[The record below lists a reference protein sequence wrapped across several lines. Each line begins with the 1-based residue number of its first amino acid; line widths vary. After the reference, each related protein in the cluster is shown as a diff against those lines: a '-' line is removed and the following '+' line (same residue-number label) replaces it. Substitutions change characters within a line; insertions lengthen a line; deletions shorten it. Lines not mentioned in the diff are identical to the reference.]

1 MINDIS
7 GAMNA
12 YQQALG
18 RISNMGQLDA
28 AKPVASQSSLPQNDF
43 GSMVKSAI
51 DEASTTIKKA
61 ETMSVAGIAGKAD
74 IQDVVMAISNAEQ
87 TLNTVVAFRDTAIKA
102 YKEILQMTI

>member
-7 GAMNA
+7 SAMNA

-28 AKPVASQSSLPQNDF
+28 AKPVQQSASDF

-51 DEASTTIKKA
+51 DSSAQNVQKA
-61 ETMSVAGIAGKAD
+61 EAMSIAGIAGKAD

-87 TLNTVVAFRDTAIKA
+87 TLDTVVAFRDTAIKA

>member
-7 GAMNA
+7 SAMNA

-18 RISNMGQLDA
+18 RISNMGQLSA
-28 AKPVASQSSLPQNDF
+28 AKPVQQPASDF

-51 DEASTTIKKA
+51 DSSAQSVQKA
-61 ETMSVAGIAGKAD
+61 EAMSIAGIAGKAD

-87 TLNTVVAFRDTAIKA
+87 TLDTVVAFRDTAIKA

>member
-1 MINDIS
+1 MISDIS
-7 GAMNA
+7 SAMNA

-28 AKPVASQSSLPQNDF
+28 SRTEAVKSESGF
-43 GSMVKSAI
+43 GEMVKSAI
-51 DEASTTIKKA
+51 DSAAETTKKA
-61 ETMSVAGIAGKAD
+61 ETMSLAGISGKAD

-87 TLNTVVAFRDTAIKA
+87 TLDTVVAFRDTAIKA

>member
-7 GAMNA
+7 SAMNA

-18 RISNMGQLDA
+18 RISNMGQLPA
-28 AKPVASQSSLPQNDF
+28 AKPVQQPASDF

-51 DEASTTIKKA
+51 DSSAQSVQKA
-61 ETMSVAGIAGKAD
+61 ESMSIAGIAGKAD

-87 TLNTVVAFRDTAIKA
+87 TLDTVVAFRDTAIKA

>member
-1 MINDIS
+1 MINDIYS
-7 GAMNA
+7 AMNA

-28 AKPVASQSSLPQNDF
+28 AKPVQQPASDF

-51 DEASTTIKKA
+51 DSSAQNVQKA
-61 ETMSVAGIAGKAD
+61 EAMSIAGIAGKAD

-87 TLNTVVAFRDTAIKA
+87 TLDTVVAFRDTAIKA